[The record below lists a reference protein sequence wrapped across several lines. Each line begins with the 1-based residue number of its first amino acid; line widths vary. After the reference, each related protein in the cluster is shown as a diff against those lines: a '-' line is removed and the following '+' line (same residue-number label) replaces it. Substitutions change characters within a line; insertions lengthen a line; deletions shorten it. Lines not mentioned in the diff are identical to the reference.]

1 MVLQQR
7 LEDGKVEY
15 PNFLA
20 AEKTMEVN
28 RPQKKWGRRKNLAL
42 STKASQ

>member
-20 AEKTMEVN
+20 AEKTMEVG
-28 RPQKKWGRRKNLAL
+28 PQKKWGRRKNGP
-42 STKASQ
+42 SPQR